1 MEDFQLSSLYVLGK
15 DNFTMSYP
23 TGSIVGIFS
32 STIPSGWLHCNGQ
45 TLTYLNYPDL
55 AQVFGVSSGS
65 FTLPN
70 LHRKMLS
77 SLLSTGN
84 TTSITHGH
92 TSTLPL
98 VSISSTTINAHTH
111 NSGATHAQDNHASHY
126 HNSNTRT
133 DHSYGFNNSNVSN
146 RATGNTT
153 FIAGTTHNHN
163 YAEYN
168 ASSGNAS
175 GMGLHTHGNKSVPVN
190 ASHAHS
196 HANVTQTFS
205 VTDANS
211 VFPESLLIY
220 YIIKS

>member
-1 MEDFQLSSLYVLGK
+1 MEEFKVSSSYILDK
-15 DNFTMSYP
+15 NEFTMSYP
-23 TGSIVGIFS
+23 VGSIVGIFS
-32 STIPSGWLHCNGQ
+32 STVPDGWLLCNGQ
-45 TLTYLNYPDL
+45 TLNYSDYPNL
-55 AQVFGVSSGS
+55 AGVFGVGSGT
-65 FTLPN
+65 FTIPN

-84 TTSITHGH
+84 LTSVIHGH

-111 NSGATHAQDNHASHY
+111 NSGATHSADNHASHY
-126 HNSNTRT
+126 HNADMSTN
-133 DHSYGFNNSNVSN
+133 HSLGFNNSNVSN
-146 RATGNTT
+146 RAAGNTT

-175 GMGLHTHGNKSVPVN
+175 GMGAHTHGNKSVPVN
-190 ASHAHS
+190 ASYAHS
-196 HANVTQTFS
+196 HNTVTQTFS
-205 VTDANS
+205 VTDANT

>member
-1 MEDFQLSSLYVLGK
+1 MEDFKLDSSYILDKNG
-15 DNFTMSYP
+15 FTMSYP

-32 STIPSGWLHCNGQ
+32 STVPTGWILCDGQ
-45 TLTYLNYPDL
+45 SYSQSDYPNL
-55 AQVFGVSSGS
+55 AEVFGVTSGT
-65 FTLPN
+65 FNVPD

-84 TTSITHGH
+84 TTSTFHGH
-92 TSTLPL
+92 TPNVPT
-98 VSISSTTINAHTH
+98 ITIGSTTINAHTH
-111 NSGATHAQDNHASHY
+111 NSGATHSSDNHASHY
-126 HNSNTRT
+126 HNSNMTT
-133 DHSYGFNNSNVSN
+133 NHSLGFNNSNVSN

-175 GMGLHTHGNKSVPVN
+175 GMGLHTHGNKAVPVN
-190 ASHAHS
+190 ASYAHN
-196 HANVTQTFS
+196 HANVTQS
-205 VTDANS
+205 LNISNADS

>member
-1 MEDFQLSSLYVLGK
+1 MEDFKVSSSYVLDK
-15 DNFTMSYP
+15 SEFTMSYP
-23 TGSIVGIFS
+23 AGSVVGIFS
-32 STIPSGWLHCNGQ
+32 SSIPDGWLLCNGQ
-45 TLTYLNYPDL
+45 SLTHSDYPDL

-65 FTLPN
+65 FNLPN

-84 TTSITHGH
+84 TTSNFHGH
-92 TSTLPL
+92 APNLPT
-98 VSISSTTINAHTH
+98 VNIGSTTINAHTH
-111 NSGATHAQDNHASHY
+111 NSGATHSQDNHASHY

-133 DHSYGFNNSNVSN
+133 DHSLGFNNSNTSV
-146 RATGNTT
+146 RVPGNIT

-175 GMGLHTHGNKSVPVN
+175 GMGLHTHGNKAVPVN
-190 ASHAHS
+190 ASHAHN
-196 HANVTQTFS
+196 HANVTQTLNVS
-205 VTDANS
+205 NAES